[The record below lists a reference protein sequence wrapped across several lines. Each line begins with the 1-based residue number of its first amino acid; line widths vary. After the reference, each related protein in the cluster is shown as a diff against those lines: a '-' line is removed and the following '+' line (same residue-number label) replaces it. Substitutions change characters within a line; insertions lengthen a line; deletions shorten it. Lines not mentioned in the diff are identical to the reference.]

1 MSSAMAVLPPPPPPP
16 PAPWHRKSKV
26 SEPPKNQKWIWTAL
40 ATGNADLVQSNDP
53 GPDFDWN
60 GSSKTYGTPLMAA
73 IFAGPRTSDR
83 GCTDFVTDSE
93 AQFQNRLRLMRWMI
107 MERDTDPKKEETA
120 GCCAD
125 KSWSITDDDEV
136 HSQTRT
142 LSFRNHSAFSALLEA
157 RMHMLAAEGDWRSD
171 IARIDRILE
180 LFSTTRPKA
189 RPAQPQTVAVHEA
202 VVEMWER
209 HLEDDDGKDLV
220 LRCTRGCEELG
231 TVSAHSS
238 LLASVSPVV
247 RAMLSGA
254 MRESSART
262 CDVECGV
269 ESMRLFL
276 SLVYTGCVATE
287 EDGTDPAA
295 DVMLGCL
302 HLAHRWDAGHVV
314 EMLVP
319 QLCSALSMDSLAQV
333 WETGALT
340 QQQEL
345 LDACRAFAHNH
356 AAQVR
361 PLYEAGNH
369 FSQLVAEDLAE
380 RVFPAA
386 LSQGSGGAEKSDKVA
401 GPAPRKRLRTF
412 A

>member
-1 MSSAMAVLPPPPPPP
+1 MAVPPPP

-26 SEPPKNQKWIWTAL
+26 SEPPRNQKWVWTAL
-40 ATGNADLVQSNDP
+40 ATGNADLVEMNDP
-53 GPDFDWN
+53 GPEFEWN
-60 GSSKTYGTPLMAA
+60 GSCKTYGTPLMAA

-83 GCTDFVTDSE
+83 GCTDFVTDNE
-93 AQFQNRLRLMRWMI
+93 PQFQNRLRLMRWMI

-142 LSFRNHSAFSALLEA
+142 LSFRGHSAFSALLEV

-171 IARIDRILE
+171 VGRIDRILE
-180 LFSTTRPKA
+180 LFSATRPKA
-189 RPAQPQTVAVHEA
+189 KAQQPQTVAVHEA

-209 HLEDDDGKDLV
+209 YMDDDAGKDLT
-220 LRCTRGCEELG
+220 LRCMRECEELG
-231 TVSAHSS
+231 AVSCHSA

-247 RAMLSGA
+247 RAMLSGV
-254 MRESSART
+254 MRESAGGT
-262 CDVECGV
+262 CDVECRV
-269 ESMRLFL
+269 DSMRLFL
-276 SLVYTGCVATE
+276 SLVYTGSVAA
-287 EDGTDPAA
+287 EDDPLSA

-302 HLAHRWDAGHVV
+302 DLAHRWDARHVAR
-314 EMLVP
+314 MLVP
-319 QLCSALSMDSLAQV
+319 PLCAALSAESLGQV

-345 LDACRAFAHNH
+345 LAACRAFAHNH
-356 AAQVR
+356 AAEVR
-361 PLYEAGNH
+361 PLYEAGDH
-369 FSQLVAEDLAE
+369 FGRLVQEELAE

-386 LSQGSGGAEKSDKVA
+386 RSQGSGGAESSDPAA
-401 GPAPRKRLRTF
+401 GAASRKRRRTF